1 MPASISS
8 PVARRSFLSR
18 FCVGIAAFG
27 SAAGW
32 GVAAASQS
40 PEPVSAAP
48 WKPGRHPQDD
58 WLDRVPGQHRLVFD
72 TTMPE
77 GFGGALLYANN
88 FYLANQNG
96 YSLGNGDLAVVIVVR
111 HNSTPFAYNEAMWAK
126 YGAVLAQRSS
136 VVDPQTN
143 QAPTVNIYNSTSP
156 AAATLRSGGVTLD
169 SLIKRGLHVAV
180 CQMATRRISGA
191 IAQAN
196 GGAADAIY
204 TELAGNLVGNAH
216 MVAAGILAVNR
227 AQERGYSFANVG
239 V

>member
-1 MPASISS
+1 MPNQNSS

-18 FCVGIAAFG
+18 FCVGLAAFG
-27 SAAGW
+27 ATMASGAAT
-32 GVAAASQS
+32 AAQA
-40 PEPVSAAP
+40 PAPAAPAP

-58 WLDRVPGQHRLVFD
+58 WFEQVPGQHRLVFD

-88 FYLANQNG
+88 FYLANQSG
-96 YSLGNGDLAVVIVVR
+96 YSLGNAELAVVIVVR

-126 YGAVLAQRSS
+126 YGAVLAQRSN
-136 VVDPQTN
+136 VIDPQTN
-143 QAPTVNIYNSTSP
+143 QAPKINIYNSTSSS
-156 AAATLRSGGVTLD
+156 AATLRSGGVTLD
-169 SLIKRGLHVAV
+169 SLIKRGMHVAV

-191 IAQAN
+191 IAAAT
-196 GGAADAIY
+196 GGAADVIY
-204 TELAGNLVGNAH
+204 NELVANLIGNAH
-216 MVAAGILAVNR
+216 MVTAGILAINR

>member
-1 MPASISS
+1 MPNQNSS

-18 FCVGIAAFG
+18 FCVGLAAFG
-27 SAAGW
+27 ATMASGAAT
-32 GVAAASQS
+32 AAQA
-40 PEPVSAAP
+40 PAPAAPAP

-58 WLDRVPGQHRLVFD
+58 WFEQVPGQHRLVFD

-88 FYLANQNG
+88 FYLANQSG
-96 YSLGNGDLAVVIVVR
+96 YSLGNAELAVVIVVR

-126 YGAVLAQRSS
+126 YGAVLAQRSN
-136 VVDPQTN
+136 VIDPQTS
-143 QAPTVNIYNSTSP
+143 QAPKINIYNSTSS

-169 SLIKRGLHVAV
+169 SLIKRGMHVAV

-191 IAQAN
+191 IAAAT
-196 GGAADAIY
+196 GGAADVIY
-204 TELAGNLVGNAH
+204 NELVANLIGNAH
-216 MVAAGILAVNR
+216 MVTAGILAINR

>member
-1 MPASISS
+1 MLNESLP

-18 FCVGIAAFG
+18 LLVGGAALASG
-27 SAAGW
+27 TATAA
-32 GVAAASQS
+32 QS
-40 PEPVSAAP
+40 PAPAAPAP
-48 WKPGRHPQDD
+48 WKPGRHSQDD
-58 WLDRVPGQHRLVFD
+58 WLDRVSGQHRLVFD

-88 FYLANQNG
+88 FYLSNQNG
-96 YSLGNGDLAVVIVVR
+96 YNLGDAELAVVIVVR

-136 VVDPQTN
+136 VIDPQTS
-143 QAPTVNIYNSTSP
+143 QAPKVNIYNSTSP

-169 SLIKRGLHVAV
+169 SLIKRGMHVAV

-191 IAQAN
+191 IAAAT
-196 GGAADAIY
+196 GGAADVIY
-204 TELAGNLVGNAH
+204 NELVANLVGTSH
-216 MVAAGILAVNR
+216 MVAAGILALSR
-227 AQERGYSFANVG
+227 AQERGYSFTNVG

>member
-1 MPASISS
+1 MHDQNSS

-18 FCVGIAAFG
+18 LCVGAAAFG
-27 SAAGW
+27 AAIASGAATAAQ
-32 GVAAASQS
+32 VPAAAS
-40 PEPVSAAP
+40 PAP
-48 WKPGRHPQDD
+48 FKPGRHSQDD
-58 WLDRVPGQHRLVFD
+58 WLDQVPGQHRLVFD

-77 GFGGALLYANN
+77 GLGGALLYANN

-96 YSLGNGDLAVVIVVR
+96 YSLGNAELAVVIVMR
-111 HNSTPFAYNEAMWAK
+111 HNSTPFAYNDAMWAK
-126 YGAVLAQRSS
+126 YGTVMAQRSN

-143 QAPTVNIYNSTSP
+143 QAPKVNIYNATSP

-169 SLIKRGLHVAV
+169 SLIKKGLHVAV

-191 IAQAN
+191 IAQAT
-196 GGAADAIY
+196 GGTADAIY
-204 TELAGNLVGNAH
+204 NELVANLVGNGH
-216 MVAAGILAVNR
+216 MVTAGILAVNR